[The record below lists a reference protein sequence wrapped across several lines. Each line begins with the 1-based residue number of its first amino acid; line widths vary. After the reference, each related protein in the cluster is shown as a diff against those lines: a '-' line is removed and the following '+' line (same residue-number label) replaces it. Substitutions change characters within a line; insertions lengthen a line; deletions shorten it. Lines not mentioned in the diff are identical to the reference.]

1 MRAIQVQEF
10 GGPEVLRVA
19 DVPQPHPAAS
29 EVRLRIHAAGV
40 NPVETY
46 IRTGTYAMKPPLP
59 YTPGTDGAGIIDAL
73 GEDVE
78 GWRIGQRVYTFGSV
92 TGTYAEEA
100 ICKTSQIYR
109 LPEGVGFEQGAALGV
124 PYATAYRALF
134 QRARALPGDTVLIH
148 GASGG
153 VGIAAVQLARA
164 GGLTVIGTAGT
175 AKGRELVVAQGAHH
189 ALDHTNQAYLSE
201 VMSLTQ
207 GRGARIILEML
218 ANVNL
223 EKDLAMLAPFG
234 TVVVIGNRG
243 RIEINPRDVMAKEA
257 AILGMVLFNT
267 PPEEMTRIHAALAAG
282 LENGSLRPVIGL
294 RLPLAEAPRAHK
306 SVMEPGAHG
315 KIVLLP

>member
-10 GGPEVLRVA
+10 GGPEVLRPA
-19 DVPQPHPAAS
+19 DLPQPQPAAG
-29 EVRLRIHAAGV
+29 EVRLRIHATGV

-46 IRTGTYAMKPPLP
+46 IRTGAYAIKPQLP
-59 YTPGTDGAGIIDAL
+59 YTPGTDAAGTVDAL
-73 GEDVE
+73 GAGVE

-100 ICKTSQIYR
+100 VCKASQLYR
-109 LPEGVGFEQGAALGV
+109 LPDGVGFEAGAALGV

-134 QRARALPGDTVLIH
+134 QRVRALPGDTVLIH

-164 GGLTVIGTAGT
+164 AGLTVIGSAGT
-175 AKGRELVVAQGAHH
+175 AKGRELVAAQGAHH
-189 ALDHTNQAYLSE
+189 VVDHTNPAYLSE
-201 VMSLTQ
+201 VMSLTD
-207 GRGARIILEML
+207 GRGVGHILEML

-223 EKDLAMLAPFG
+223 EKDLATLARFG
-234 TVVVIGNRG
+234 NVVVIGNRG

-267 PPEEMTRIHAALAAG
+267 PQEDLVRIHAALAAG

-294 RLPLAEAPRAHK
+294 RLPLAEAQRAHK
-306 SVMEPGAHG
+306 TVMEPGAHG
-315 KIVLLP
+315 KIVLIP